1 MSIQAMRRILGRAVQ
16 ATPRPS
22 TEDSDSMRWDRQL
35 DEALKDTFPASDP
48 PSVVVPHSFWKKRNG
63 LTVARRLDSLA

>member
-1 MSIQAMRRILGRAVQ
+1 MMSIQAMRRILGRAVQ

-48 PSVVVPHSFWKKRNG
+48 PSVVVPH
-63 LTVARRLDSLA
+63 